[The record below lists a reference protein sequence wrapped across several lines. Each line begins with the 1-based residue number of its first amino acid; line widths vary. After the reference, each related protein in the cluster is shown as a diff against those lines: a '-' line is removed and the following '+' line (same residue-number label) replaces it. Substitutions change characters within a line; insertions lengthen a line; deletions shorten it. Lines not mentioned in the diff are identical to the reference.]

1 MVRARLPRRRRA
13 AAEPRDE
20 GPPLHAPHRLPARLQ
35 CRAGVLLGE
44 RAQVPEQKFAGGAVR
59 ARVADHLGTP
69 VAGCSRTVC
78 KDPFLQWEG
87 VWFERL
93 EGGRSHATPP
103 SAAHQP
109 VQPMATW
116 PGVCRRVRLIFNVAV
131 RGQFGPGARGGKPAE
146 PTCMLEQ
153 GPRMEAALRRL
164 SWALVGA
171 MVGASIGEASSYSQR
186 TTCAYDEH

>member
-1 MVRARLPRRRRA
+1 
-13 AAEPRDE
+13 
-20 GPPLHAPHRLPARLQ
+20 
-35 CRAGVLLGE
+35 
-44 RAQVPEQKFAGGAVR
+44 
-59 ARVADHLGTP
+59 
-69 VAGCSRTVC
+69 
-78 KDPFLQWEG
+78 
-87 VWFERL
+87 
-93 EGGRSHATPP
+93 
-103 SAAHQP
+103 
-109 VQPMATW
+109 MATW

-186 TTCAYDEH
+186 MCV